1 MKEIEFFA
9 HHQKT
14 ELPETT
20 ASHRFSDEVY
30 TFAKNGNSFL
40 FATGKLTSLE
50 LAADPN
56 TKILAEGSAE
66 KNTDAAEVT
75 SKNELDTTSTDTTP
89 EKEPYYRLGANE
101 DESVKHVMQTWQ
113 HLLNGNYTRW
123 ELLEGAIELAGA
135 IALVRFGAK
144 KIPKWFPSTPKTIVW
159 PEVPTIISSP
169 IPGSIAKNHPIMR
182 TVIRTDEILPQ
193 TRPMV

>member
-9 HHQKT
+9 HSQKT
-14 ELPETT
+14 ELPEKS

-30 TFAKNGNSFL
+30 TFAKNGDSFL
-40 FATGKLTSLE
+40 FATGKPKSIE
-50 LAADPN
+50 LAAGPDE
-56 TKILAEGSAE
+56 KILAE
-66 KNTDAAEVT
+66 DAAEVT
-75 SKNELDTTSTDTTP
+75 SKNELNTTSTDTTAA
-89 EKEPYYRLGANE
+89 KEQYYRLGANE
-101 DESVKHVMQTWQ
+101 DESVKHVMQTWK

-123 ELLEGAIELAGA
+123 ELLEGTIELAGA

-144 KIPKWFPSTPKTIVW
+144 KLPKWFPSTPKPIVW
-159 PEVPTIISSP
+159 PEVPTIMSSP

-182 TVIRTDEILPQ
+182 TIIRTNQVIEQ